1 MTTPDTFFPQT
12 LVSGVLASARANPH
26 KIALAEGSRQ
36 LSYRELDDRIHQVA
50 AAALA
55 NGFQSGDHLALI
67 SPNCLEYPEVV
78 LGLSSI
84 GIRVVLINPRL
95 TAPEIDFI
103 LKDSGACGMIV
114 HQSVAS
120 VVSSSL
126 SGLQNQAIIIGENYD
141 SWRDAAPRSKLADQ
155 IQMAQQ
161 QVREWDTF
169 GLGYTAGT
177 TGKPKGVMLSHRSR
191 VLTFLGMSVAYGCY
205 SPDDR
210 SLALAP
216 MYHGAGFA
224 FGLAPIFFGGFC
236 EIMPKFDPE
245 QVLEKLSRMS
255 LTNTF
260 MVPTHFNAIFALGDE
275 TLKRHQFPA
284 LKTIISNAAPLPQ
297 ATKEKIVA
305 YFGKTILH
313 ETYGSTEACIVT
325 NLRPQ
330 DQLRKIRCVGQ
341 PFPLTQIQLRN
352 EHNEEVAVGEVGE
365 LFSRSPYLFNGYWN
379 QPEATEEAHQNGW
392 VSVGDLAV
400 RDEEGFYYIVDR
412 KKDVIISGGVN
423 VYPREIEEVLYR
435 HPSVTEAAVIGV
447 RDSYWGE
454 SAKAFVVRKPGCELT
469 AEDLES
475 HCRAALAGFKIP
487 KSYEWID
494 ALPRNAAG
502 KVLKQELKK
511 LVQEEEEQ

>member
-1 MTTPDTFFPQT
+1 MTPPNTFMPQT
-12 LVSGVLASARANPH
+12 LVSGVLASTRAYPN
-26 KIALAEGSRQ
+26 KVALAEGERV
-36 LSYRELDDRIHQVA
+36 LSYRDLADRMHQVA
-50 AAALA
+50 CAALKS
-55 NGFQSGDHLALI
+55 GIQPGDHIALM

-78 LGLSSI
+78 LGLSLI
-84 GIRVVLINPRL
+84 GIRTVLINPRL
-95 TAPEIDFI
+95 TNTEIDSI
-103 LKDSGACGMIV
+103 LQDCGAVGIIV
-114 HQSVAS
+114 HQTVAGMIS
-120 VVSSSL
+120 NSC
-126 SGLQNQAIIIGENYD
+126 SGLQDKAIVIGDNYD
-141 SWRDAAPRSKLADQ
+141 AWRNEAPKKDLEDLIRKVQ
-155 IQMAQQ
+155 
-161 QVREWDTF
+161 EWETF
-169 GLGYTAGT
+169 ALGYTAGT

-224 FGLAPIFFGGFC
+224 FGIAPIFFGGFC
-236 EIMPKFDPE
+236 EIMPRFDPE
-245 QVLEKLSRMS
+245 QVLHKLSHLA

-260 MVPTHFNAIFALGDE
+260 MVPTHFNAIFALCADV
-275 TLKRHQFPA
+275 RSQHRFPA

-305 YFGKTILH
+305 YFGDNILH

-352 EHNEEVAVGEVGE
+352 DQHQEVGVGEVGE

-379 QPEATEEAHQNGW
+379 QPDATSETFQDGW

-423 VYPREIEEVLYR
+423 VYPREIEEVLYL
-435 HPSVTEAAVIGV
+435 HPAIAEAAVIGV
-447 RDSYWGE
+447 SDSYWGE
-454 SAKAFVVRKPGCELT
+454 SAKAFIVKKPGSNLT
-469 AEDLES
+469 QDDLES
-475 HCRAALAGFKIP
+475 HCRASLAGFKIP
-487 KSYEWID
+487 KTYEWIE

-502 KVLKQELKK
+502 KVLKQELKQLTK
-511 LVQEEEEQ
+511 EEL

>member
-1 MTTPDTFFPQT
+1 VTPPNTFMPQT
-12 LVSGVLASARANPH
+12 LVSGVLASTRAYPN
-26 KIALAEGSRQ
+26 KVALAEGERV
-36 LSYRELDDRIHQVA
+36 LSYRNLADRMHKVA
-50 AAALA
+50 CAALKS
-55 NGFQSGDHLALI
+55 GFQPGDHIALM

-78 LGLSSI
+78 LGLSLI
-84 GIRVVLINPRL
+84 GIRTVLINPRL
-95 TAPEIDFI
+95 TNTEIDSI
-103 LKDSGACGMIV
+103 LQDSGAVGIIV
-114 HQSVAS
+114 HQTVTGLISNS
-120 VVSSSL
+120 C
-126 SGLQNQAIIIGENYD
+126 SGLQDEAIVIGDNYD
-141 SWRDAAPRSKLADQ
+141 AWRNEAPKKDLEDLIHKVQ
-155 IQMAQQ
+155 
-161 QVREWDTF
+161 EWETF
-169 GLGYTAGT
+169 ALGYTAGT

-224 FGLAPIFFGGFC
+224 FGIAPIFFGGFC

-245 QVLEKLSRMS
+245 QVLHKLSYLE

-260 MVPTHFNAIFALGDE
+260 MVPTHFNAIFALGADV
-275 TLKRHQFPA
+275 RSQHRFPA

-297 ATKEKIVA
+297 ATKEKIVD
-305 YFGKTILH
+305 YFGDKILH

-352 EHNEEVAVGEVGE
+352 DQHREVGVGEVGE

-379 QPEATEEAHQNGW
+379 QPDATSETFQDGW

-423 VYPREIEEVLYR
+423 VYPREIEEVLYL
-435 HPSVTEAAVIGV
+435 HPAIAEAAVIGV
-447 RDSYWGE
+447 SDSYWGE
-454 SAKAFVVRKPGCELT
+454 SAKAFIVQKLGSNLSQD
-469 AEDLES
+469 DLES
-475 HCRAALAGFKIP
+475 HCRASLAGFKIP
-487 KSYEWID
+487 KTYEWIE

-511 LVQEEEEQ
+511 LTKEEL